1 MVTHVPCEK
10 DRFED
15 QKSGKEKMISIIVS
29 SYRPEQFAVFA
40 DNVKATIGDIPYEII
55 RIDNPGTTGIAAA
68 YNSGAA
74 KSNYPYLC
82 FVHEDVLFKTQNWGQ
97 LAVDD
102 FKQDEKR
109 GLIGIAG
116 SRYKPFVFSGLGS
129 TWGNAGL
136 RMNIIQR
143 FKSGSKHLLSKSTDT
158 NTEEVIVLD
167 GCFLCTTAEVFS
179 KVQFDAEHFKGFHC
193 YDIDFSFA
201 VSLQYKVVVVY
212 DILLEHLSAGGFN
225 KQWMK
230 ETFTLHKKWRDAFPR
245 ASGKLSRQD
254 VYMQEAG
261 AYYFFLGRVLQLGY
275 GYPAFLKMNF
285 SKKFIGLVGL
295 KHWAWM
301 QLKLPV
307 NVLRHYIPAY
317 KKASPKQALSV

>member
-1 MVTHVPCEK
+1 
-10 DRFED
+10 
-15 QKSGKEKMISIIVS
+15 MISIIVS
-29 SYRPEQFAVFA
+29 SYRPEQFAAFA
-40 DNVKATIGDIPYEII
+40 DNVKATIGDISYEII

-97 LAVDD
+97 LVVDH
-102 FKQDEKR
+102 FKQDEKL

-116 SRYKPFVFSGLGS
+116 SRYKSFVFSGLGS

-143 FKSGSKHLLSKSTDT
+143 FKSGSKHLMSKGTDT
-158 NTEEVIVLD
+158 NAEEVIVLD
-167 GCFLCTTAEVFS
+167 GCFLCTTKKVFS
-179 KVQFDAEHFKGFHC
+179 KVQFDAQHFKGFHC

-225 KQWMK
+225 ERWMK
-230 ETFTLHKKWRDAFPR
+230 ETFTLHRKWKAAIPR
-245 ASGKLSRQD
+245 AADKLSKQD

-261 AYYFFLGRVLQLGY
+261 AYYFLLERVLQLRY
-275 GYPAFLKMNF
+275 GYNAFLKMNF
-285 SKKFIGLVGL
+285 SKKLISLVGL
-295 KHWAWM
+295 KRWTWM

-307 NVLRHYIPAY
+307 NVLRYYMPPH
-317 KKASPKQALSV
+317 KKASPKQALSI